1 MTLLTDK
8 ELLTDANRDKEFTAE
23 FIDAESKQ
31 LNIVS
36 NVVPVVEVVL
46 LEEELLIK

>member
-23 FIDAESKQ
+23 FIDAGIETVKHCFQ
-31 LNIVS
+31 CGTC
-36 NVVPVVEVVL
+36 VEVVL